1 MQTQPNPSA
10 SKGSANRPPPGRPP
24 VNPAPLPQGNTTKTP
39 SSPVSTY
46 WVIFRLADALPPDLV
61 TAVRAEVE
69 EANRAEGGD
78 ETSQRRRMAQRLEAE
93 LDAGHGDCWLRDEQV
108 ARLVQ
113 SALQAGHGRRY
124 TLRAWSILPNHLH
137 VVFTVNDG
145 VDAGAMVRDWRSYTT
160 SQVNLA
166 LDRGAVELWD
176 RMPYLRAL
184 EDEGEVMRRIRN
196 VEFRAVNAKL
206 CRRPRD
212 WRWSSAHESAPVPTP
227 TSRSQPSSTPSAP
240 PPPPNPPPNPPPI
253 PTPTPAPAPTVPRP
267 TPPPRPRPT

>member
-1 MQTQPNPSA
+1 MQTHPTSPA
-10 SKGSANRPPPGRPP
+10 SKGSANRPPPGRPT
-24 VNPAPLPQGNTTKTP
+24 VNPAPPPQGNTTKTP

-46 WVIFRLADALPPDLV
+46 WVIFRLVDALPPDLV
-61 TAVRAEVE
+61 TAVRTEVE
-69 EANRAEGGD
+69 EANRTEGGD
-78 ETSQRRRMAQRLEAE
+78 EVSQRRRMAQRLEAE

-113 SALQAGHGRRY
+113 SALQAGHGRKY
-124 TLRAWSILPNHLH
+124 ALRAWSILPNHLH
-137 VVFTVNDG
+137 VIFTVNDG
-145 VDAGAMVRDWRSYTT
+145 IDAGAVVRDWRSYTT

-212 WRWSSAHESAPVPTP
+212 WRWSSTHESAPAPTP
-227 TSRSQPSSTPSAP
+227 TNRMQPASAP
-240 PPPPNPPPNPPPI
+240 PTPPPAPVPAPSPNPAPPP
-253 PTPTPAPAPTVPRP
+253 AVPRP
-267 TPPPRPRPT
+267 SSPPPRPRPT